1 MIAASLTIV
10 TQELKVYYSSLY
22 CLQGVKL
29 GRLITKVRNKSGLDV
44 TLSTQRWSKYHWVA
58 VEKYWPGS
66 QVLTWYSGIL

>member
-10 TQELKVYYSSLY
+10 IQELKVYYGSLY

-44 TLSTQRWSKYHWVA
+44 TLSTQR
-58 VEKYWPGS
+58 
-66 QVLTWYSGIL
+66 